1 MTRNREL
8 NPAGVPTGS
17 KALDGILAGGY
28 AAGRVHLLEGRPG
41 SGKTTLAMQFLMAAR
56 DRGEMALYV
65 TLSEGRDELL
75 QSADS
80 HGWSLD
86 GIEIY
91 ELVPPE
97 LSLDSSQEQSVVYS
111 SDLELGE
118 TVQFVMDEVERIRP
132 TCVVFDSLSD
142 IRLLAGGPLRYRR
155 QVLALKHF
163 FAQRGC
169 TTVFIDDLTEE
180 MDDAN
185 LHSLVHG
192 VVRLDQTIA
201 IYGAERRRLRV
212 FKMRGRNF
220 GSGSHDYIIR
230 TGGLEV
236 FARLVASEHNPGF
249 EDRGPAISG
258 VTELDKL
265 LGGGLDR
272 GTSTLIMGP
281 AGSGKSTL
289 AMQYMMRALGEGERG
304 LFISFDETRRNFFRR
319 AAGLRMDFEPHGD
332 RFTFLQID
340 PAELSP
346 GELASV
352 IRSHVE
358 ERQAAVV
365 VLDSLSGYQNAMP
378 EEQFLL
384 LQMHE
389 LLTYLNQQ
397 GVLTFLVLAQHGL
410 VGHMQSPVDLT
421 YLSDAVLLLRF
432 FEAFG
437 ELRRAISVVKK
448 RTGGHES
455 SIREYRIDKSG
466 LRVGE
471 PLRDFSGIFTGVP
484 TYVGGEGDLLQN
496 RE

>member
-1 MTRNREL
+1 MAKKQTIE
-8 NPAGVPTGS
+8 PPGIPTGS
-17 KALDGILAGGY
+17 EALDVILAGGY

-41 SGKTTLAMQFLMAAR
+41 SGKTTLALQFLMEAR
-56 DRGEMALYV
+56 DRGETALYV
-65 TLSEGRDELL
+65 TLSEGRDEMA
-75 QSADS
+75 QSAAS

-86 GIEIY
+86 GIDIY
-91 ELVPPE
+91 ELIPPE
-97 LSLDSSQEQSVVYS
+97 LSLDPSQQQSVVYS

-118 TVQFVMDEVERIRP
+118 TVQFVMDEVQKVKP

-142 IRLLAGGPLRYRR
+142 IRLLAGGALRYRR

-163 FAQRGC
+163 FHQRGC
-169 TTVFIDDLTEE
+169 TTLFVDDLTEE
-180 MDDAN
+180 MDDSN

-212 FKMRGRNF
+212 FKMRGRDF
-220 GSGSHDYIIR
+220 RSGSHDYIIR
-230 TGGLEV
+230 SGGLEV
-236 FARLVASEHNPGF
+236 FPRLVASEHNPGF
-249 EDRGPAISG
+249 KERSPAVSG
-258 VTELDKL
+258 VAELDAL
-265 LGGGLDR
+265 FGGGLDR
-272 GTSTLIMGP
+272 GTSTLVMGP

-289 AMQYMMRALGEGERG
+289 AMQYVLNALSARESA

-319 AAGLRMDFEPHGD
+319 AEGLGMDFRKHGD
-332 RFTFLQID
+332 RFDFLQVD

-346 GELASV
+346 GELTSI
-352 IRSHVE
+352 IRRHVE
-358 ERQAAVV
+358 HGGASMV

-397 GVLTFLVLAQHGL
+397 GVVTILVLAQHGL

-437 ELRRAISVVKK
+437 DLKRAISVVKK
-448 RTGGHES
+448 RTGGHEA
-455 SIREYRIDKSG
+455 SIREYRIDTDG
-466 LRVGE
+466 LRVGD
-471 PLRDFSGIFTGVP
+471 PLRNFSGVMTGVP
-484 TYVGGEGDLLQN
+484 TFVGDEGELLED
-496 RE
+496 RG